1 MHKKLA
7 RKGEGGGEERD
18 GEGRRGGKRG
28 VEYLFNPHKASS
40 SSPDWF
46 QSGCGT
52 PVPICIRKDHPRIP
66 NLEDDSYLKWPLQ
79 QPKHKQPFL
88 NSLGSL
94 AAAASLTS
102 ALRISHFPLA
112 AAFSAAGFPHVSI
125 GPAAVTQSKRARLCR
140 VCLRATAAPPGC
152 FFHPSC

>member
-18 GEGRRGGKRG
+18 GEVRRGGKRG

-52 PVPICIRKDHPRIP
+52 PVPFCSHLHPQRSSPHPELRGRFLPKMASAAAKTQTAFFKFAGKFSCCSQP
-66 NLEDDSYLKWPLQ
+66 NLSSPD
-79 QPKHKQPFL
+79 F
-88 NSLGSL
+88 
-94 AAAASLTS
+94 T
-102 ALRISHFPLA
+102 F
-112 AAFSAAGFPHVSI
+112 SI
-125 GPAAVTQSKRARLCR
+125 GCSL
-140 VCLRATAAPPGC
+140 
-152 FFHPSC
+152 